1 MGHAC
6 PLSVVVPRLAQYQV
20 LEVSTEREQQG
31 GGTAASRR
39 TMRAEEADLYG
50 GGGVL
55 GGSNGGDGLGEAAGA
70 EVAAQRAE
78 AEGKTPAF
86 GGENAAVPAAE
97 DKLLDASTLQAG
109 ESLAGRDL
117 QGWTLRGDFSG
128 RDFDG
133 ANLRRAVARCAS
145 FRNASM
151 RGVDANRADF
161 RGASLAGVAVHGAR
175 LRRAKCMLARMAG
188 MWGGPYV
195 NERPEVKAGKDGT
208 MPPME
213 PLEATDESAVEWAK
227 EEATPVDTTKDG
239 EEDAQ
244 DEAAWAAHKQAWR
257 DKFVGEEEVATLVDM
272 QHMNAS

>member
-1 MGHAC
+1 M
-6 PLSVVVPRLAQYQV
+6 
-20 LEVSTEREQQG
+20 
-31 GGTAASRR
+31 
-39 TMRAEEADLYG
+39 
-50 GGGVL
+50 
-55 GGSNGGDGLGEAAGA
+55 LGEAAGV

-78 AEGKTPAF
+78 AEGETPAF

-97 DKLLDASTLQAG
+97 AKLLDASTLQPG

-133 ANLRRAVARCAS
+133 ADLRRAVARCAS

-151 RGVDANRADF
+151 RRVDASRADF

-175 LRRAKCMLARMAG
+175 LRRAKCQRARMAG
-188 MWGGPYV
+188 MWGGPFTGD
-195 NERPEVKAGKDGT
+195 ERPEVKAGKDGT

-213 PLEATDESAVEWAK
+213 PLETTDERAVRWA
-227 EEATPVDTTKDG
+227 EDEARPVDTAKDG

-244 DEAAWAAHKQAWR
+244 DEAAWAAHKQALR
-257 DKFVGEEEVATLVDM
+257 DKGVPEEKMATSVDM
-272 QHMNAS
+272 QHTDAK

>member
-1 MGHAC
+1 
-6 PLSVVVPRLAQYQV
+6 
-20 LEVSTEREQQG
+20 
-31 GGTAASRR
+31 
-39 TMRAEEADLYG
+39 MRAEEADLYDGDGGGSGAG

-70 EVAAQRAE
+70 EVAVQRAE
-78 AEGKTPAF
+78 AEGETPAF
-86 GGENAAVPAAE
+86 PGENAAVPAAE
-97 DKLLDASTLQAG
+97 AKLLDASTLQPG

-133 ANLRRAVARCAS
+133 ANLRRAVARCAN

-151 RGVDANRADF
+151 RSVDASRADF
-161 RGASLAGVAVHGAR
+161 RGASLAGVAAHGAKF
-175 LRRAKCMLARMAG
+175 RRANCRLARMAG
-188 MWGGPYV
+188 MWSAGAD
-195 NERPEVKAGKDGT
+195 ERPEVKAGKDGT

-227 EEATPVDTTKDG
+227 KEASPIDTAKDG

-244 DEAAWAAHKQAWR
+244 DEALWAAHKQAHR
-257 DKFVGEEEVATLVDM
+257 DEGAPEEFLAALVDM
-272 QHMNAS
+272 QHMDAG